1 MNFTLTF
8 FRVLTMQGIKDEC
21 NRLIDD
27 DSIDKKTALGMMKV
41 QHSMETLMSE
51 NMHTQQFEKMKLEN
65 EIQLIKITSKNSE
78 TIEEMKTSIEELTRS
93 LTTLEKNQNEVT
105 KTLEE
110 VADMIDKVKEQF
122 KTKIL
127 QLENNYG
134 VVVNALESVNQNMPA
149 LQKQNSKKKN

>member
-1 MNFTLTF
+1 
-8 FRVLTMQGIKDEC
+8 MQGIKDEC